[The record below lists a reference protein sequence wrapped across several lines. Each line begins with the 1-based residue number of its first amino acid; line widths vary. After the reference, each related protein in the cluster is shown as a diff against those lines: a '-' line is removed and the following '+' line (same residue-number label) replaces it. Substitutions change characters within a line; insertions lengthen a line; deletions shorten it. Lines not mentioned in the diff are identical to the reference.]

1 MATIKTIL
9 LIEDDR
15 FIGEMYQRSLQSAGY
30 TTDWAVNGK
39 DGAVTA
45 TSKPYD
51 LILLDI
57 MLPEASGAV
66 VLDVLRSETEDKIPK
81 SRVII
86 MTNFDQDEDA
96 RVAMQQKVDGYLIK
110 ADITPRKLID
120 IISQMTTVE

>member
-1 MATIKTIL
+1 MPAIKTIL

-15 FIGEMYQRSLQSAGY
+15 FIGEMYQRSLQTAGY
-30 TTDWAVNGK
+30 VADWSITGK
-39 DGAVTA
+39 EGAIAA

-57 MLPEASGAV
+57 MLPEASGTV
-66 VLDVLRSETEDKIPK
+66 VLDVLRGDVDKIPH
-81 SRVII
+81 SRVVI

-96 RVAMQQKVDGYLIK
+96 RQALQKKVDGYLIK